1 MARNKINNETNNILA
16 DNEDNLPI
24 PRVLPSNVQAEQM
37 LLGAI
42 LTNNE
47 LLNYVSE
54 FYVMNIFLNLFIKK
68 SIRQLRKLL
77 KKG

>member
-1 MARNKINNETNNILA
+1 MARNKINNKTNNILA

-24 PRVLPSNVQAEQM
+24 PRFLPSNVQAEQM

-54 FYVMNIFLNLFIKK
+54 F
-68 SIRQLRKLL
+68 LRDEHF
-77 KKG
+77 